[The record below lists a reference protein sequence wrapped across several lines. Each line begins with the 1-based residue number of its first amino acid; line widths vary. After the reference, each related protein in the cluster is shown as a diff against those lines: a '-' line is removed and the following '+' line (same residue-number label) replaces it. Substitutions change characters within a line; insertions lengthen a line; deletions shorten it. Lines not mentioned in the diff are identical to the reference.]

1 MNKYLISVSGV
12 AMALVLSSTVL
23 GAVTNFTSGT
33 PISSTDVNNN
43 FKNLNGNLTDGPCV
57 TNNASDEMVR
67 VGPICVD
74 KYEASLWP
82 DKTNAGT
89 TPTLANTCLADGS
102 DCTYVAQS
110 RVNVAPT
117 GGVSWL
123 QATQA
128 CANAGKRL
136 LTPGE
141 WFMAAVG
148 TNPANCNLSAPVDNT
163 GSNPT
168 CASRHAVVDM
178 IGNLSE
184 FIDHVQANST
194 GAGVDGF
201 PHAGYTGG
209 QYDSTGATLVN
220 KYFANFLVSQ
230 IDARVGFRCAR

>member
-1 MNKYLISVSGV
+1 MNKFLISASGV
-12 AMALVLSSTVL
+12 AMALVLSSTAL
-23 GAVTNFTSGT
+23 GAVTTFNPNT
-33 PISSTDVNNN
+33 PISSSAMNAN
-43 FKNLNGNLTDGPCV
+43 FANLNGNLTDGPCV
-57 TNNASDEMVR
+57 TNNVSDEMFR

-89 TPTLANTCLADGS
+89 TPTLANTCDVDGGN
-102 DCTYVAQS
+102 CTYVAQS
-110 RVNVAPT
+110 RVNVEPT
-117 GGVSWL
+117 GSVSWL

-194 GAGVDGF
+194 GASDGL
-201 PHAGYTGG
+201 PRAGYTGG